1 MSNGAN
7 RVRSGRPA
15 GGQFTPTSRPES
27 DVALDDDASTTAS
40 PQAIRDAYLRGSPA
54 DTARFDQVSDAA
66 IADFCQRHLPAA
78 LPSPTT
84 DGEAR
89 DDALASIA
97 RALLRSRFGPSETY
111 RSGSLRGFAGLEG
124 SPPLDCAP
132 DESDDYWEGHEA
144 GRAMLRPGDDD
155 TIDLRSAAAR
165 EHLEGLHETDRSAW
179 CPECARLANP
189 VARR

>member
-1 MSNGAN
+1 MAAQSRVPPGVPTGGRYASHPRAESEVALGAN
-7 RVRSGRPA
+7 ALPA
-15 GGQFTPTSRPES
+15 
-27 DVALDDDASTTAS
+27 AS
-40 PQAIRDAYLRGSPA
+40 PQAIRDAYLRGEPA
-54 DTARFDQVSDAA
+54 DPARFDRVSDAA
-66 IADFCQRHLPAA
+66 IADYCQRHLPAS

-84 DGEAR
+84 DGAVR

-124 SPPLDCAP
+124 SPPLDCAA

-144 GRAMLRPGDDD
+144 GRTMLRSRDDD
-155 TIDLRSAAAR
+155 TIDLRSAAAS
-165 EHLEGLHETDRSAW
+165 EHLEGIHDTNRSAW